1 MTPEKPQKSP
11 SHDLFRNR
19 LDNML
24 NHRHELYRL
33 ADLIDWSVFD
43 SEFGVLYCPD
53 NGCPAKAT
61 RLMVGLQYL
70 KHVHAMS
77 DEAVV
82 RRWVE
87 NPYWQYFCGATYFE
101 HQLPIDPSSMTR
113 FRKRIG
119 ESGCE
124 LILQATVAAGLK
136 SKTIGGEFSNRFQAV
151 ESFSSPAGEVVSP
164 ARCGVASK
172 LRTQRAASIIQ
183 GQSLWPCPAVSAHA
197 FSSEEVTHLSGPGGA

>member
-33 ADLIDWSVFD
+33 ADLIDWSMFD
-43 SEFGVLYCPD
+43 TEFGSLYCPD

-70 KHVHAMS
+70 KHVYGMS

-82 RRWVE
+82 RRWGIHTTHIA
-87 NPYWQYFCGATYFE
+87 YHRRGA
-101 HQLPIDPSSMTR
+101 M
-113 FRKRIG
+113 
-119 ESGCE
+119 
-124 LILQATVAAGLK
+124 
-136 SKTIGGEFSNRFQAV
+136 
-151 ESFSSPAGEVVSP
+151 PAGRST
-164 ARCGVASK
+164 RS
-172 LRTQRAASIIQ
+172 TQRSYVCVRA
-183 GQSLWPCPAVSAHA
+183 G
-197 FSSEEVTHLSGPGGA
+197 